1 MQTVTT
7 ILFTAL
13 ILGFLLLFLL
23 PGRWWPRSRPH
34 AGTPPR
40 RTPEPAPPES
50 PAEREEASAPEPRRY
65 TGYLN

>member
-13 ILGFLLLFLL
+13 VLGFLLLFLA
-23 PGRWWPRSRPH
+23 PGRWWPRVPRRRPPPS
-34 AGTPPR
+34 APPARTPPDDAE
-40 RTPEPAPPES
+40 TDDEPP
-50 PAEREEASAPEPRRY
+50 PRRY

>member
-23 PGRWWPRSRPH
+23 PGRWWPRK
-34 AGTPPR
+34 PR
-40 RTPEPAPPES
+40 RTLPEPLPEPS
-50 PAEREEASAPEPRRY
+50 TESDAQDAPEPRRY

>member
-1 MQTVTT
+1 MQTITT

-23 PGRWWPRSRPH
+23 PGHWWPRK
-34 AGTPPR
+34 PPR
-40 RTPEPAPPES
+40 RASQPPPEAPGDS
-50 PAEREEASAPEPRRY
+50 EETGTPEPRRY